1 MSTTLPKEAFIALAA
16 LSWADGDLRASEKSG
31 LISAARA
38 AGVPEAD
45 LPAIE
50 RALSEKTPLESF
62 APGDMSD
69 WQRIVTYAIGCWL
82 ARLDGVVSTDERDSL
97 QQLAKRLDLTKP
109 VCERAGIA
117 AFDVYVQPEGGRP
130 DRFDFVRLEQRLRER
145 LPQQAA
151 NAG

>member
-1 MSTTLPKEAFIALAA
+1 MSTTLPKEAFVALAA
-16 LSWADGDLRASEKSG
+16 LSWADGDLRNSEKTG
-31 LISAARA
+31 LLAAARA
-38 AGVPEAD
+38 AGVPEGD
-45 LPAIE
+45 LAVVE
-50 RALSEKTPLESF
+50 RALSEKTTLDAF

-97 QQLAKRLDLTKP
+97 KDLAKRLDLSKS

-130 DRFDFVRLEQRLRER
+130 ERFDFVRLEQKLKER
-145 LPQQAA
+145 LPQQAT
-151 NAG
+151 G